1 MPLKRCMYILKE
13 SCWLL
18 RGSAKVSHRC
28 TGGKLLSR
36 QITNGS
42 SQSFQN
48 QWMRHH
54 PDYRGCC
61 WNSSSMTLKYVRSQE
76 KRRSF
81 QVLIGVN
88 LVEKFGFESGTL
100 RWLKNSSSTDETLR
114 VVMRYVL
121 KEWPSEKEQVID
133 LTFRDEPAECRGRYV
148 F

>member
-1 MPLKRCMYILKE
+1 MPLKRCMIILKE

-18 RGSAKVSHRC
+18 CGERKSFTQVYRRKVIVQTDH
-28 TGGKLLSR
+28 K
-36 QITNGS
+36 S

-48 QWMRHH
+48 QWMSHH
-54 PDYRGCC
+54 RDYRGCC
-61 WNSSSMTLKYVRSQE
+61 WNSSSMTLRYVRSQE

-88 LVEKFGFESGTL
+88 LVEKFGFESTTL
-100 RWLKNSSSTDETLR
+100 MWFKNSSSTDETLR